1 MSNLI
6 DFDLMVD
13 ESDEPEGAD
22 EAKKAASELEEVR
35 PAERMSIRA
44 RSDLRLPHP
53 PGPVGM
59 DIPRTR
65 LWIKHPPGPVGF

>member
-1 MSNLI
+1 MSNVL

-13 ESDEPEGAD
+13 DPDEPEEAD
-22 EAKKAASELEEVR
+22 EPKTAASGLEEVR
-35 PAERMSIRA
+35 PAGRMSIRA
-44 RSDLRLPHP
+44 RSDLRPPHP